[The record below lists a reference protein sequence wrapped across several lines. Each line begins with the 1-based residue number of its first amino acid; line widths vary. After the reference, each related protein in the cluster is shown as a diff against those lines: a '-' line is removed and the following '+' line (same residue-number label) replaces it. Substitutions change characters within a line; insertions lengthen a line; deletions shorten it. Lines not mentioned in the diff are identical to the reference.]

1 MVFLSKLTKVLRW
14 GMRRTST
21 RKVRLAFVMVLLPFS
36 TGKGYF
42 TMELVY
48 FPKSCAGM
56 PLRENVNKFYLQK
69 DVVARMEHHHVFTL
83 RQESIDNSS
92 HKICFS
98 STQSVSITTIVIN
111 DIIGLITLQ
120 YHLIGLPNHPFY
132 HYYTIST
139 GH

>member
-36 TGKGYF
+36 TEEGYF

-48 FPKSCAGM
+48 FPKSCAGI

-69 DVVARMEHHHVFTL
+69 DLVA
-83 RQESIDNSS
+83 
-92 HKICFS
+92 
-98 STQSVSITTIVIN
+98 
-111 DIIGLITLQ
+111 
-120 YHLIGLPNHPFY
+120 
-132 HYYTIST
+132 
-139 GH
+139 

>member
-21 RKVRLAFVMVLLPFS
+21 KKVRLAFVMVLLPFS

-42 TMELVY
+42 AMELVY

-98 STQSVSITTIVIN
+98 STQSVFITTIATN
-111 DIIGLITLQ
+111 NIIGLILQ
-120 YHLIGLPNHPFY
+120 LFHPF
-132 HYYTIST
+132 
-139 GH
+139 GL